1 MFYTTDTNDHG
12 LPHNPFKAIVSP
24 RPIGW
29 ISTLDANGRTN
40 LAPYSFFNAVNDKP
54 PMVVFSS
61 SGYKDSVANIDATGE
76 FVCNM
81 ASFDLKDQMNTSS
94 AMVPHEVS
102 EFELAGLE
110 TAASELVKP
119 PRIAGTASALECRHL
134 QTQRLTDLG
143 GQETDNYL
151 VLGQVVGIY
160 MDERFIVDGR
170 FDVTRAQ
177 PLARLGY
184 MDYSVTTDVFEMHR
198 P

>member
-29 ISTLDANGRTN
+29 ISTLDASGRTN

-94 AMVPHEVS
+94 AMVPHEAS

-170 FDVTRAQ
+170 FDVTRVQ

>member
-81 ASFDLKDQMNTSS
+81 ASFDLKEQMNTSS

-170 FDVTRAQ
+170 FDVTRVQ